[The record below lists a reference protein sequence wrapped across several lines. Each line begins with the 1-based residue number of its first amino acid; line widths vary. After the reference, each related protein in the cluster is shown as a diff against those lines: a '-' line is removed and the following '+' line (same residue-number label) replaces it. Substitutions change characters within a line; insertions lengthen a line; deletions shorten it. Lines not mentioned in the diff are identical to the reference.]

1 MDNRRSFRTSAFK
14 AQVQRLPS
22 SVQDDVTDS
31 FKLWKEGQPVVGWQ
45 SLNCA
50 GGKVWSARINYRH
63 RALATELP
71 MPDGSVCWM
80 WFWAGTREEYET
92 VIKSSSL
99 QAAQRHA
106 VDTYRLKF
114 AQQAKRTRRARR
126 APTLVQASA
135 TTVSE
140 SFSAQPTHR
149 SPARAT
155 THSSRLHV

>member
-1 MDNRRSFRTSAFK
+1 MI
-14 AQVQRLPS
+14 
-22 SVQDDVTDS
+22 DS

-114 AQQAKRTRRARR
+114 AKQAKRTRRARR
-126 APTLVQASA
+126 APTLVQSTAAS
-135 TTVSE
+135 
-140 SFSAQPTHR
+140 
-149 SPARAT
+149 SPQSLSVVPIRAGAVRARLY
-155 THSSRLHV
+155 S